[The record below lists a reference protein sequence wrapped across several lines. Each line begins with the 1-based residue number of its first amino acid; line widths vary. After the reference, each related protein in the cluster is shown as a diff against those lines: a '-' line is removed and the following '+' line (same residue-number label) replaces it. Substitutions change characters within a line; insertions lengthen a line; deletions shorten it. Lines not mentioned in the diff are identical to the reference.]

1 MRSYRKTEFSKYS
14 VHIQNNIRRMQLCT
28 STRFKCPLI
37 VCRWRYMFS
46 EIYLYIFAL
55 RRNVHFAPI
64 TSSHKSNHVLFP
76 WRLTLATSTQPLC
89 WHEFKNTEREREKK
103 TNTNWKALTF
113 IVHLYLSSTCSI
125 HFITHI
131 SKKKNIKMK
140 STIIPIVVG
149 RFIASK
155 KCAYTYR

>member
-89 WHEFKNTEREREKK
+89 WHEFKNTERERKK
-103 TNTNWKALTF
+103 NKYKLE
-113 IVHLYLSSTCSI
+113 SSHIHCSLI
-125 HFITHI
+125 LVVNMLHSFHYTHI
-131 SKKKNIKMK
+131 EEEKYKNEINDNTHRCW
-140 STIIPIVVG
+140 SFHCI
-149 RFIASK
+149 
-155 KCAYTYR
+155 